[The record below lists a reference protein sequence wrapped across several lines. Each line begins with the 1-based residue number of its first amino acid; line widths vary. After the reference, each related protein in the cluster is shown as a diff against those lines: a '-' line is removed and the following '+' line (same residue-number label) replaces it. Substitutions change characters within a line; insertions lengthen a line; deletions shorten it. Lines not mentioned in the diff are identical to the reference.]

1 MNMYNNYLTITNAF
15 SRSFYSWN
23 AWRCFYFYFSKLGI
37 SMMTYLQIPFGITNM
52 ILHIDL
58 AWFDTFI
65 LVLLESVKPEDHH
78 RILEFQE
85 YLVQPLLSR
94 ILGFITFWKLL
105 LWFWTTFSAKREGK
119 ETIFITCQKY
129 GEN

>member
-1 MNMYNNYLTITNAF
+1 
-15 SRSFYSWN
+15 
-23 AWRCFYFYFSKLGI
+23 
-37 SMMTYLQIPFGITNM
+37 MMTYLQIPFGITNM

-65 LVLLESVKPEDHH
+65 LVLLKSVKPEDHH

-105 LWFWTTFSAKREGK
+105 LWF
-119 ETIFITCQKY
+119 
-129 GEN
+129 